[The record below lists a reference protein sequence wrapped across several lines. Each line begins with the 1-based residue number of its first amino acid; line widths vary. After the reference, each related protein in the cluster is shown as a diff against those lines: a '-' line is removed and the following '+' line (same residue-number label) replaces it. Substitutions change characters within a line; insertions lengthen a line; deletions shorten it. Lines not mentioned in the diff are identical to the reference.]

1 MFSSSKVIVG
11 SNPIAFINFKS
22 GKIEVLVAL
31 KYGQRRA
38 VMVVLTFGSHIVLL
52 THFIFVE
59 CSKMMYYMNLIFF
72 IAIKKILVSIMAP
85 LKTQG
90 QVTNHLAMFVAVGT
104 VQVEIKSI

>member
-1 MFSSSKVIVG
+1 MG

-22 GKIEVLVAL
+22 GKIEVLLPL
-31 KYGQRRA
+31 KYGQKRA
-38 VMVVLTFGSHIVLL
+38 VMVILTFGSYIVLL

-59 CSKMMYYMNLIFF
+59 CSKMMFYMNLIFF

-85 LKTQG
+85 LKTLG
-90 QVTNHLAMFVAVGT
+90 QVTNHLAMFVAIGI